1 MTPFVSNINGNFPGC
16 KPQTKGD
23 FLLDTRVD
31 FDNKERVKIPTN
43 PYYKGI
49 LFQTI

>member
-1 MTPFVSNINGNFPGC
+1 MTPAVSDISENFRGC
-16 KPQTKGD
+16 KPQNTGD

-43 PYYKGI
+43 PDYKGI
-49 LFQTI
+49 LFHTI